1 MNRFRVG
8 EFLIESELNCVTD
21 SEQSSRLE
29 PKVMQVLLCLVDHA
43 GEVVGKEELIRT
55 VWRDTFVTDD
65 VLTRS
70 ISELR
75 KAFKDQSKEPHYIQT
90 IPRSGYRLIA
100 KIEKEVTV
108 VRSMVVLPLNNLSG
122 DPSQEYFADGMTEA
136 LISNLCQIRALRVI
150 SRLSSMRYK
159 GTNKSLREIAGELN
173 VDAMIEGSVQRSGGR
188 VLVTA
193 RLIAAATD
201 SLIWSREYDRDLRD
215 VLKLQSEIAHAVT
228 EEIRIQVTPD
238 ERTRL
243 ASARSV
249 DPLAHEAY
257 LLGRYHLSKRNESD
271 LSQAIKHFGR
281 AIQIAPDYAAAY
293 GGLAEAWKEN
303 GIWGGKPYR
312 EVEVQARA
320 AVLKAIELDDQL
332 AEGHMM
338 LGQLK
343 FIYDW
348 EWIGAEWEFRR
359 ALELDPG
366 KSYVHRSFATFL
378 MALGRF
384 AEAISEIQQAIQ
396 LDPFASDKQSDYG
409 RILYRARKYE
419 EAIAPLKRAIELEP
433 RDYSAHVRLGDV
445 YAILGR
451 FDEAIASFE
460 KAAPLQPNGSQTIRL
475 ARVYAL
481 MGRQRE
487 ARKMVSEVKAG
498 AGVAAVYAA
507 LGDADEALR
516 ILETAIEKRN
526 AHLAFIKE
534 EAAFD
539 NLHPDARW
547 KRLLLR
553 MNFPA
558 E

>member
-1 MNRFRVG
+1 MNKFRVG
-8 EFLIESELNCVTD
+8 EFLIESELNRITA
-21 SEQSSRLE
+21 SEQSSRVE

-43 GEVVGKEELIRT
+43 GEVVTKEQLIRT
-55 VWRDTFVTDD
+55 VWADTFVTDD

-75 KAFKDQSKEPHYIQT
+75 KAFQDHSKEPHYIQT

-100 KIEKEVTV
+100 KIEKDLTV
-108 VRSMVVLPLNNLSG
+108 INSVAVLPLNNLSG
-122 DPSQEYFADGMTEA
+122 DPSQEYFAEGMTEA
-136 LISNLCQIRALRVI
+136 LISNLSQIRALRVI
-150 SRLSSMRYK
+150 SRFSSMRYK
-159 GTNKSLREIAGELN
+159 RTNKSLQEIARELN
-173 VDAMIEGSVQRSGGR
+173 VAAVIEGSVQRSGTR

-193 RLIAAATD
+193 RLIHAATD
-201 SLIWSREYDRDLRD
+201 SPTWSREYDRDLRD
-215 VLKLQSEIAHAVT
+215 VLKLQSEIARAVT
-228 EEIRIQVTPD
+228 EEIRIQVTPN

-243 ASARSV
+243 SSARSV
-249 DPLAHEAY
+249 DPEAHEEY
-257 LLGRYHLSKRNESD
+257 LLGRYHLSKRNEAD
-271 LSQAIKHFGR
+271 LNQAITHFRR
-281 AIQIAPDYAAAY
+281 AIDIAPDYAAAY
-293 GGLAEAWKEN
+293 GGLAEAWKES
-303 GIWGGKPYR
+303 GIWAGKSYL
-312 EVEVQARA
+312 EVGVEARA

-348 EWIGAEWEFRR
+348 EWTEAEREFNR

-366 KSYVHRSFATFL
+366 KSYVHRSYATFL

-384 AEAISEIQQAIQ
+384 PESISEIRQAIQ

-409 RILYRARKYE
+409 RILYRARNYE
-419 EAIAPLKRAIELEP
+419 EAISALKRAIELEP

-460 KAAPLQPNGSQTIRL
+460 RAIPLQPNGSQTVRL
-475 ARVYAL
+475 ARVFAL
-481 MGRQRE
+481 MGKERE
-487 ARKMVSEVKAG
+487 ARKMVSDVKAG
-498 AGVAAVYAA
+498 AGVAAVYVA
-507 LGDADEALR
+507 LGDADEAFR
-516 ILETAIEKRN
+516 IFETAIEERN
-526 AHLAFIKE
+526 THLAFIKE

-539 NLHPDARW
+539 KLHSDTRW
-547 KRLLLR
+547 NRLLQR

-558 E
+558 K